1 MWFTSSQLARIIHR
15 LRCEVPEMPVMARK
29 TTETTAGVFVD
40 TSRIDEG
47 VWRRQRWQIGHHSRG
62 LVNNPG

>member
-1 MWFTSSQLARIIHR
+1 MSTLTGSLDSQARIIQKPR
-15 LRCEVPEMPVMARK
+15 REVREMPVMARK

-47 VWRRQRWQIGHHSRG
+47 V
-62 LVNNPG
+62 